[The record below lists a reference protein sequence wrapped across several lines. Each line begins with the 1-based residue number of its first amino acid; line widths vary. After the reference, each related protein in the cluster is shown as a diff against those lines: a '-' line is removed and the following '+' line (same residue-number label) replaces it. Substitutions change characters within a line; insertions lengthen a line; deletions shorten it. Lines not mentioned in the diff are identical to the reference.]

1 MRLLIDTNVLLRLAE
16 AEDREYPIVRRA
28 VDALL
33 DRGDELCFIP
43 QNLVEFWNVC
53 TRPARSNGF
62 GLTIGEANTRAQR
75 MESKYTLVHDT
86 ERVHI
91 EWRRL
96 VVAYSVS
103 GVQVHDA
110 RIVAAMLA
118 HGIPQLLTLNPR
130 DFQRFTEIKVLHP
143 NDVTAA

>member
-16 AEDREYPIVRRA
+16 PEEREYPVVRRA
-28 VDALL
+28 VDTLL
-33 DRGDELCFIP
+33 DHGDELCFIP

-53 TRPARSNGF
+53 TRPASRNGF
-62 GLTIGEANTRAQR
+62 GPTIAETNTRAQQ
-75 MESKYTLVHDT
+75 MESKYTLLPDT

-96 VVAYSVS
+96 VVAHSVS
-103 GVQVHDA
+103 GAQVHDA

-118 HGIPQLLTLNPR
+118 HGVTQLITLNPR
-130 DFQRFTEIKVLHP
+130 DFQRFTEITVLHP
-143 NDVTAA
+143 NDLTTD